1 MNKGKPWVALVIL
14 AVVIGIGANRALP
27 GSRDKGAAVP
37 SVAGVVD
44 AAAGLPLVSP
54 IGLASVFGDF
64 ARATTVST
72 SIPLQLDFDGFRVKF
87 DGKPAALLGAF
98 DLSQD
103 QANVQVPVD
112 LVVSDGTVQVE
123 IERVDES
130 GIVMSSAFQ
139 VPVALASPGIFEFV
153 GRAIVTNFSLGNDDV
168 ITGTWAH
175 DAGSVPPEF
184 VQFNI
189 PVQAAAVGGV
199 ITIWCS
205 GLGPLVQPDGPPRLE
220 TGNNPNPAAGV
231 LFTEKQVRVFIGGVE
246 GTALGAALQGEFVG
260 LYLVNAIVPE
270 IPANDSAEI
279 VIEVIL
285 DEDTTVRSKT
295 QTFIS
300 VRQKPAPAA

>member
-14 AVVIGIGANRALP
+14 AVVIGIGANRALS
-27 GSRDKGAAVP
+27 GSRDKGATVP

-72 SIPLQLDFDGFRVKF
+72 SIPLQLDFDGFKVKF

-98 DLSQD
+98 DSLQD

-112 LVVSDGTVQVE
+112 LDVSDGTVQVE

-139 VPVALASPGIFEFV
+139 VPVALASPGIFELV

-168 ITGTWAH
+168 ITGSWAH
-175 DAGSVPPEF
+175 VPGTALD
-184 VQFNI
+184 QFGL

-205 GLGPLVQPDGPPRLE
+205 GLGPLVEPDGPPRLE

-285 DEDTTVRSKT
+285 DEDTTISSKT

-300 VRQKPAPAA
+300 VRPKPAPAA